1 MKSIEREILV
11 KRKAID
17 NPISYTRATNAI
29 PLVFRFCDF
38 TIPEDA
44 EARVY
49 VQKPSGK
56 AVYTQA
62 EVVGNCVTVDVTSQM
77 FVELGRS
84 YLQIQVVSGEKVL
97 VTFMQTVDVLP
108 NYTEGDA
115 EQSKN
120 EDGFFGE
127 YMGKLSEATE
137 EAAQASQRANDAVDL
152 INGKLENGEFIGPVG
167 PAGHAATI
175 RVNTVT
181 TGEPG
186 TPAKVENVGDDS
198 EVILDFTI
206 PQGKTGEIDNIDTV
220 TVDFEE
226 AQKRE
231 NIEKT
236 DALSVIFGKIRKVIT
251 DISEGALGSLIGRN
265 LEAGKALVS
274 DADGKIASSSVSDIE
289 LGYLSGV
296 TKSLQEQ
303 INEIKNSSSVSSFDA
318 IYPVGSIYMSVK
330 NTNPSTFFEGTTW
343 VAWGAGK
350 VPVGVN
356 TSETEFDAVE
366 KTGGAKSVNLN
377 HSHTVNGHTHTVN
390 NHRHLVNAHSHT
402 VDSHKHI
409 APTGYDNNSY
419 YTHDIWGDI
428 VKSAPLTG
436 WAWSP
441 SSNTATNQT
450 RLGYTSEASPGTS
463 ESSPYTN
470 YQSPGTSE
478 SAPGT
483 DARLS
488 SAVNNLQPYITC
500 YMWKRTK

>member
-1 MKSIEREILV
+1 
-11 KRKAID
+11 
-17 NPISYTRATNAI
+17 
-29 PLVFRFCDF
+29 
-38 TIPEDA
+38 
-44 EARVY
+44 
-49 VQKPSGK
+49 
-56 AVYTQA
+56 
-62 EVVGNCVTVDVTSQM
+62 
-77 FVELGRS
+77 
-84 YLQIQVVSGEKVL
+84 
-97 VTFMQTVDVLP
+97 
-108 NYTEGDA
+108 
-115 EQSKN
+115 
-120 EDGFFGE
+120 
-127 YMGKLSEATE
+127 
-137 EAAQASQRANDAVDL
+137 
-152 INGKLENGEFIGPVG
+152 
-167 PAGHAATI
+167 
-175 RVNTVT
+175 
-181 TGEPG
+181 
-186 TPAKVENVGDDS
+186 
-198 EVILDFTI
+198 
-206 PQGKTGEIDNIDTV
+206 
-220 TVDFEE
+220 
-226 AQKRE
+226 
-231 NIEKT
+231 
-236 DALSVIFGKIRKVIT
+236 
-251 DISEGALGSLIGRN
+251 
-265 LEAGKALVS
+265 
-274 DADGKIASSSVSDIE
+274 
-289 LGYLSGV
+289 
-296 TKSLQEQ
+296 
-303 INEIKNSSSVSSFDA
+303 
-318 IYPVGSIYMSVK
+318 MSVK

-436 WAWSP
+436 WSWSP